1 MLDETDDEDDE
12 ELFEINAPV
21 FEGTRL
27 AYIRTIG
34 LDEARAMGVVIP
46 SEIKLPAGVKLYALH
61 AADGT
66 TLGITDTWASA
77 YTAALQNNFVPLSPL
92 TASPRCPRRNAGPD
106 FLTLIA

>member
-1 MLDETDDEDDE
+1 MKTRETFHDDVEDTDDESDTIE
-12 ELFEINAPV
+12 API

-46 SEIKLPAGVKLYALH
+46 TEIKLPAGVKLYALH

-77 YTAALQNNFVPLSPL
+77 YSAALQNNFVPLSVH
-92 TASPRCPRRNAGPD
+92 
-106 FLTLIA
+106 